1 MVVNRGTRD
10 FAFNN
15 RALGAEK
22 FSASV
27 THDGARVLPPMREIE
42 NSEENSADAPMV
54 ASVSLALVHHPHTRV
69 R

>member
-42 NSEENSADAPMV
+42 NSEENSADAPVV
-54 ASVSLALVHHPHTRV
+54 ASA
-69 R
+69 